1 MKVIVSASITWK
13 AVTGTFFVREKALK
27 INGNLYLEHLQNE
40 MTTSHEELIPNDDFI
55 FIQYSAPSYRIRKV
69 QNFLEETKFK
79 N

>member
-1 MKVIVSASITWK
+1 MEIC
-13 AVTGTFFVREKALK
+13 
-27 INGNLYLEHLQNE
+27 YLEHLQNE

-69 QNFLEETKFK
+69 QNFFEETKFK